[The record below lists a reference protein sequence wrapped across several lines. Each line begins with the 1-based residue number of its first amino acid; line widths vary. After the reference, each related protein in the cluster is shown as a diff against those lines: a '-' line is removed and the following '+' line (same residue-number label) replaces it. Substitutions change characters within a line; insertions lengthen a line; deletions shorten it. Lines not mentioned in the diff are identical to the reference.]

1 MKTSKPSV
9 SAQVVQ
15 HLSPGGIETLV
26 LDLMRHSKHKTLV
39 FSLEGTREQAME
51 KWPVLKPFADRLV
64 FLNKQ
69 PGFQPRVIKAL
80 IRLFSWHKITSVHT
94 HHIGPLLYGGLAS
107 RFCGIK
113 SLIHTEH
120 DAWHLADKKRRFL
133 QKCLISCLKPSWV
146 ADAQAVAEKV
156 SDYLKTSKVKVITNG
171 IDIDK
176 FVPGDRLKARRQF
189 NLPANVSL
197 IGCAARLEPVKG
209 QDILIKALGCLPPC
223 YHLAIAGDGSTKN
236 ALKHQVRQAGL
247 GARVHF
253 LGVVDDMPSFYQA
266 LDVFCLPSR
275 FEGMPL
281 SPLEAQ
287 ACNIPSV
294 ITNVGG
300 SSEVVCQ
307 QSSVLVPPEKP
318 FCIAEA
324 ILNLSVVSYRQNPR
338 AFVQQ
343 QGNIKDTVLAYD
355 RLASESG

>member
-1 MKTSKPSV
+1 MKASKARV
-9 SAQVVQ
+9 NAQIVQ
-15 HLSPGGIETLV
+15 HLCPGGIETLV
-26 LDLMRHSKHKTLV
+26 LDLMRHSKHKTLI

-51 KWPVLKPFADRLV
+51 KWPVLKPFAERLV

-69 PGFQPRVIKAL
+69 PGFQPKLIKVL
-80 IRLFSWHKITSVHT
+80 MRLFSWHKITSVHT

-107 RFCGIK
+107 RFSGIK

-120 DAWHLADKKRRFL
+120 DAWHLADKKRRLL
-133 QKCLISCLKPSWV
+133 QKCLISYLKPLWV
-146 ADAQAVAEKV
+146 ADAKAVAVKI
-156 SDYLKTSKVKVITNG
+156 SDYLKTSDVKVITNG

-176 FVPGDRLKARRQF
+176 FIPGDRQKARRQF
-189 NLPANVSL
+189 KLPEKASL

-209 QDILIKALGCLPPC
+209 QDVLIKALQCLPPS
-223 YHLAIAGDGSTKN
+223 YHLAIAGDGSAKS

-247 GARVHF
+247 GKRVHF

-300 SSEVVCQ
+300 SSEVVCR

-318 FCIAEA
+318 FSIAEA
-324 ILNLSVVSYRQNPR
+324 ILDLNVLSYRQTPR

-355 RLASESG
+355 QLASEPS